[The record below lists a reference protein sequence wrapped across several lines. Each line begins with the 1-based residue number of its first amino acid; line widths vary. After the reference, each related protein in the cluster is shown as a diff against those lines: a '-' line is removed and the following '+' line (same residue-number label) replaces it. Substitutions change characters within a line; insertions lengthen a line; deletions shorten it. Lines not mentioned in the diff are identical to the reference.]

1 MGQRSPGFRDVFAV
15 GEFRTLL
22 AAQSLS
28 TAGDQVARLA
38 LAILVYADTGSPVFT
53 AVSVALTY
61 VPELLGGP
69 LLSGLADRYPRRE
82 VMVACDLVRAVLIA
96 AAAIPG
102 LPLPMLWL
110 LVFLVQ
116 TASAPARAARS
127 ANMSV
132 MLAGDR
138 YTVGLAVMSTAAQ
151 IAYFGGF
158 ALGGVLV
165 SAAGPHV
172 ALLVDAGTFAV
183 SGLLFRIGLV
193 PRPASRRDT
202 TMLGSA
208 RAGLRLVWRDRKLR
222 ALVTLA
228 WIYGFYVAPLGLAV
242 PYADQIGAG
251 AAAAGLFLA
260 AESVG
265 SVAGG
270 LLLARLVSA
279 GLRLRLLGPLTV
291 LTGVPLVAM
300 VFAPSIWLSLVLLV
314 LSGVFVAYQV
324 VANATFVMSIAVEYR
339 GQAVGIAASGLF
351 AAQGLGI
358 LGSGLFA
365 EVVGPAASIA
375 AFAAVGVL
383 AAVPAGVAWRRATR
397 HAYEYAGKEG

>member
-1 MGQRSPGFRDVFAV
+1 MRQRPPGFRDVFAV
-15 GEFRTLL
+15 GEFRALL

-116 TASAPARAARS
+116 TATAPARAARS

-132 MLAGDR
+132 MLSGDR
-138 YTVGLAVMSTAAQ
+138 YTVGLAVMSSAAQ

-158 ALGGVLV
+158 ALGGVVV

-183 SGLLFRIGLV
+183 SALLFRFGLR
-193 PRPASRRDT
+193 PRRTSRHDA
-202 TMLGSA
+202 TMLGSV
-208 RAGLRLVWRDRKLR
+208 RAGVRLVWRDRKLR
-222 ALVTLA
+222 ALVALA
-228 WIYGFYVAPLGLAV
+228 WIYGLYVAPVGLAV

-251 AAAAGLFLA
+251 AVAVGLFLA

-270 LLLARLVSA
+270 LLLTRLLSA
-279 GLRLRLLGPLTV
+279 EVRSRLLGPLTV

-300 VFAPSIWLSLVLLV
+300 VFAPPVWLSLVLLV

-324 VANATFVMSIAVEYR
+324 VANAMFVMSIAVEYR

-358 LGSGLFA
+358 LGSGLLA
-365 EVVGPAASIA
+365 EAVGPAASIA
-375 AFAAVGVL
+375 AFAAIGVL
-383 AAVPAGVAWRRATR
+383 AAVPVGVAWRRATR
-397 HAYEYAGKEG
+397 HTYEYAGKEG

>member
-1 MGQRSPGFRDVFAV
+1 MR
-15 GEFRTLL
+15 EFRALL

-38 LAILVYADTGSPVFT
+38 LAIVVYADTGSPVFT
-53 AVSVALTY
+53 AISVALTY

-82 VMVACDLVRAVLIA
+82 VMVACDLVRAALIA

-102 LPLPMLWL
+102 VPLPVLWL

-116 TASAPARAARS
+116 AANAPARAARS

-138 YTVGLAVMSTAAQ
+138 YAVGLAVMSTAAQ
-151 IAYFGGF
+151 ISYFGGF

-183 SGLLFRIGLV
+183 SALLFRFGLR
-193 PRPASRRDT
+193 PRLASRRDA

-208 RAGLRLVWRDRKLR
+208 RAGMRLVRRDRKLR
-222 ALVTLA
+222 ALVSLA
-228 WIYGFYVAPLGLAV
+228 WTYGFYVAPVGLAV
-242 PYADQIGAG
+242 PYAGQISAG
-251 AAAAGLFLA
+251 TVAAGLFLA

-265 SVAGG
+265 SAAGG
-270 LLLARLVSA
+270 LLLTRLVPA
-279 GLRLRLLGPLTV
+279 ELRSRLLGPLTV
-291 LTGVPLVAM
+291 LTGVPLLAM
-300 VFAPSIWLSLVLLV
+300 VFAPPVWLSLVLLV
-314 LSGVFVAYQV
+314 LSGVFAAYQV
-324 VANATFVMSIAVEYR
+324 VANATFVMAVAVEYR

-351 AAQGLGI
+351 AAQGIGI
-358 LGSGLFA
+358 LGSGLLA
-365 EVVGPAASIA
+365 EAIRAAASIA
-375 AFAAVGVL
+375 TFAAVGVL

-397 HAYEYAGKEG
+397 HTYEYAGKEG

>member
-1 MGQRSPGFRDVFAV
+1 MAQRPPGFREVFAV
-15 GEFRTLL
+15 GEFRALL

-28 TAGDQVARLA
+28 TAGDQLARLA

-53 AVSVALTY
+53 AVGVALTY

-82 VMVACDLVRAVLIA
+82 VMVVCDLLRASLIA

-102 LPLPMLWL
+102 LPLPVLWL

-116 TASAPARAARS
+116 AATAPARAARS

-132 MLAGDR
+132 MLGGDR
-138 YTVGLAVMSTAAQ
+138 YTEGLAVMSTAAQ
-151 IAYFGGF
+151 IFYFAGF

-172 ALLVDAGTFAV
+172 ALLVDAGTFVV
-183 SGLLFRIGLV
+183 SALLVRFGLRW
-193 PRPASRRDT
+193 RPASRRGG
-202 TMLGSA
+202 TMLGSV
-208 RAGLRLVWRDRKLR
+208 RAGVRLVWGDRRLR
-222 ALVTLA
+222 ALVALA

-251 AAAAGLFLA
+251 TVAAGLFLA
-260 AESVG
+260 AEPIG

-270 LLLARLVSA
+270 LLLARLVPA
-279 GLRLRLLGPLTV
+279 DLQHRLLGPLTL
-291 LTGVPLVAM
+291 LTGVPLMAM
-300 VFAPSIWLSLVLLV
+300 AFAPPAWPSLMLLV

-324 VANATFVMSIAVEYR
+324 IANATFVMSVAVEYR
-339 GQAVGIAASGLF
+339 GQGVGLAASGLF

-358 LGSGLFA
+358 LGSGLLA
-365 EVVGPAASIA
+365 EAVGPAASIA
-375 AFAAVGVL
+375 AFAAAGVL
-383 AAVPAGVAWRRATR
+383 AAVPAWVAWQRATR
-397 HAYEYAGKEG
+397 PHEHAGKEG